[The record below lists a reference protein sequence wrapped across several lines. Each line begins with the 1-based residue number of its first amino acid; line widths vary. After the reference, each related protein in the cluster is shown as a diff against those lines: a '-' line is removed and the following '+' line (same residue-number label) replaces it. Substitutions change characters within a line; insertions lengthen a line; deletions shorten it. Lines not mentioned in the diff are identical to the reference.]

1 MNRALLNVFLLL
13 VVMAAFGAT
22 RARADERTPLI
33 TSATVSVDQTTLFIT
48 GAGFGARPPA
58 VWLDGMALGGVS
70 VNAMG
75 TALTATMPALGPGS
89 YLLTVVRQRR
99 EDDEGASFVLTVGA
113 VGAKGATGPTGPK
126 GDTGPTGLA
135 GPSTQGLTGPTGAQ
149 GVKGDTGVAGAQG
162 PQGAKGDT
170 GATGASGPTGPLGPQ
185 GVPGS
190 IGPQGP
196 AGVPGPA
203 GAANLSPTQV
213 FVIDVAATP
222 CSLSAPA
229 GTLTTTATCTYDP
242 GTALRINPTC
252 AAPADTFAL
261 DPLRTTQVCVLTQSQ
276 CDTLGCFPVCVQYQA
291 LNAGSCSHAFSAL
304 GYLVKP

>member
-22 RARADERTPLI
+22 HARADERTPVI

-99 EDDEGASFVLTVGA
+99 DDEGGTSFVLTVGA
-113 VGAKGATGPTGPK
+113 IGARGASGPK
-126 GDTGPTGLA
+126 GDTGPTGA
-135 GPSTQGLTGPTGAQ
+135 P
-149 GVKGDTGVAGAQG
+149 GVKGDTGVAGAAGAQG
-162 PQGAKGDT
+162 PQGVKGDAGVAGAQGVKGDT
-170 GATGASGPTGPLGPQ
+170 GAAGAQGPQ

-196 AGVPGPA
+196 PGVPGPA

-222 CSLSAPA
+222 CGLSALA

-242 GTALRINPTC
+242 GTALGTNPTC
-252 AAPADTFAL
+252 AAPADTFTL
-261 DPLRTTQVCVLTQSQ
+261 DPLRTTQVCVLTQPQ
-276 CDTLGCFPVCVQYQA
+276 CNTFGCVPVCVQYQA